1 MLITTCS
8 GASSIQVRTKAMVNI
23 EVYAKTLRRRE
34 IASATGED
42 LAAEDESEVS
52 KKDDKK
58 EDEKKEDVTSS
69 TGTIV
74 NLMSTDS
81 NRISEFFTWWFTFL
95 EAPIELCIGIYF
107 LYVLLGVSSLLGL
120 LVMVVTLPLNHFNA
134 KVFSATQDKLM
145 ETRDKRIALMN
156 EILQGVRQIKFF
168 AW

>member
-1 MLITTCS
+1 
-8 GASSIQVRTKAMVNI
+8 MVNI
-23 EVYAKTLRRRE
+23 EIYAKTLRRRE

-42 LAAEDESEVS
+42 LASSEESEDA

-58 EDEKKEDVTSS
+58 EDEKKEDVSSS

-95 EAPIELCIGIYF
+95 EAPVELAIGIYF
-107 LYVLLGVSSLLGL
+107 LYALLGVSSLLGL
-120 LVMVVTLPLNHFNA
+120 LVMVITLPLNHFNA

>member
-1 MLITTCS
+1 
-8 GASSIQVRTKAMVNI
+8 MVNI
-23 EVYAKTLRRRE
+23 EIYAKTLRRRE

-42 LAAEDESEVS
+42 LASSGESEDA
-52 KKDDKK
+52 KKDNKK
-58 EDEKKEDVTSS
+58 DDEKKEDVSSS

-95 EAPIELCIGIYF
+95 EAPVELAIGIYF
-107 LYVLLGVSSLLGL
+107 LYALLGVSSLLGL
-120 LVMVVTLPLNHFNA
+120 MVMVITLPLNHFNA